1 MDKSPK
7 AELTYL
13 DVVEISESMNKEI
26 DPKQSQG
33 YLEYLLTKFIKE
45 RTGVDFF
52 EYQRTLVGTVEENF
66 EIKTT

>member
-13 DVVEISESMNKEI
+13 DIVEISESMNKEI
-26 DPKQSQG
+26 SPKESQG
-33 YLEYLLTKFIKE
+33 YLEYLLIKFIKE

-52 EYQRTLVGTVEENF
+52 EYQRTLVKEDL
-66 EIKTT
+66 